1 MTHTTQRRG
10 LDPSRPGE
18 EIIVLAMV
26 PKSFR
31 GRKEVSAAMGVLA
44 AKMLEFGRDHWPKWT
59 KNRLAKAAK
68 DPELVRLEVAF
79 SDLKIVENLLTDLKN
94 DWIPRNRKLGYPISI
109 VLTGLTG
116 DTHSCCQKTGFVEHT
131 YLFCLGP
138 FGNAQELPDGDELS
152 LITMCGHGLIA
163 KNRVRHLVKSLKN
176 GEMTLEEAVEDIA
189 SPCQCGIVNDKRA
202 QKILSRLA
210 NTGQNKE
217 IREIN

>member
-18 EIIVLAMV
+18 EIIMLAMV

-31 GRKEVSAAMGVLA
+31 GKNEVSAAMGVLA
-44 AKMLEFGRDHWPKWT
+44 AKMLEFGGDHWPKWT
-59 KNRLAKAAK
+59 NKRLAKAAK
-68 DPELVRLEVAF
+68 DPKLVRLEVAF
-79 SDLKIVENLLTDLKN
+79 SDLKIVESLLNDLQKN
-94 DWIPRNRKLGYPISI
+94 WIPRNRKLGYPISI

-138 FGNAQELPDGDELS
+138 FGHTQELPEGDELS

-163 KNRVRHLVKSLKN
+163 KNLVRHIVKSLQN
-176 GEMTLEEAVEDIA
+176 GKMTLEEAVEEIA
-189 SPCQCGIVNDKRA
+189 NPCQCGIVNDKRA
-202 QKILSRLA
+202 HKILARLA
-210 NTGQNKE
+210 NTGRNKD
-217 IREIN
+217 IKGN